1 MESAAKA
8 VNSMNNVTF
17 FGKSLKVFFS
27 KNKSHIIAK
36 ADGTYVPPTKA
47 TSLKRPADNDNI
59 SEDLHPAK
67 QARVEKSDSGTEE
80 SAGESTPSKTLLV
93 CNLPEKVTI
102 LMVSNLFDQYVLP
115 CCVDTC
121 VYDGVCL
128 CTKLCRTSGYK
139 SARMHDT
146 ISNSAFVEFEDISS
160 ATEAMKTFQNMSVS
174 GTTLSIEYAK

>member
-102 LMVSNLFDQYVLP
+102 LMVSNLFDQ
-115 CCVDTC
+115 
-121 VYDGVCL
+121 
-128 CTKLCRTSGYK
+128 TSGYK